1 METDS
6 GFLVKVSR
14 PCSSCCVG
22 SSGNRLD
29 KCSTC
34 RGTGRLEGWMTV
46 TEFTKALDIDW
57 QRLNLII
64 YSLPLHK
71 VVVRALE

>member
-14 PCSSCCVG
+14 PCSCCVG

-46 TEFTKALDIDW
+46 TEFTKVLDTDW
-57 QRLNLII
+57 
-64 YSLPLHK
+64 HK